1 MASIHDVSFRAA
13 TSADVPAMGQ
23 CRVTDPAA
31 GPADPR
37 MTAYFNGEHHP
48 QQALLPRIGYVA
60 LARDQVIGYIAGHR
74 TKRHGC
80 EGEVQY
86 LFVAP
91 AYRRRGI
98 GTALFRLLAE
108 WFREHGVHKVCV
120 GVANDSPPEAKP
132 FVERVGAVPLKKH
145 WYAWEDIQVVPR

>member
-1 MASIHDVSFRAA
+1 MRSVHDVGFKAA
-13 TSADVPAMGQ
+13 TSTDVPAMSQ
-23 CRVTDPAA
+23 CRLTDPAA

-37 MTAYFNGEHHP
+37 MAAYFDGEHHP
-48 QQALLPRIGYVA
+48 QQALLPRTGYVA
-60 LARDQVIGYIAGHR
+60 LAGDRIVGYIAGHR

-98 GTALFRLLAE
+98 GTALFHLLAE
-108 WFREHGVHKVCV
+108 WFREQGVRKVCV
-120 GVANDSPPEAKP
+120 GIANDSAPEAKP
-132 FVERVGAVPLKKH
+132 FVERVGGVPLKKH
-145 WYAWEDIQVVPR
+145 WYAWQDISVLPC